1 VPLKRNSIVVKRLVC
16 CSNGTNFCRTPNA
29 IFDSRVIF
37 KFSVCLRLKIGLDIF
52 CWKKYTQHTNK
63 LTMQFF
69 IGFGYEVNVRF
80 NFRSQQTH
88 AGMQVLSAILFRV
101 AFQSLYN

>member
-1 VPLKRNSIVVKRLVC
+1 
-16 CSNGTNFCRTPNA
+16 
-29 IFDSRVIF
+29 
-37 KFSVCLRLKIGLDIF
+37 
-52 CWKKYTQHTNK
+52 
-63 LTMQFF
+63 MQFL

-101 AFQSLYN
+101 AFKSLYNCEGPFAKYEHGEVFFNAKSLKRGQFPGCPRWLRAWLPFNFFKCASLEIPWYFLYVFSCLVL